1 MRSYETLFIINPELD
16 EEQTKAVIEK
26 YTNLLKEQGAEVV
39 SVDEWGK
46 RRLAYDINKFKEGYY
61 VLINFDAEPDA
72 LMEME
77 RIFRIDANVLR
88 FIIVNRIEKK
98 GLGDVHA

>member
-1 MRSYETLFIINPELD
+1 MRSYETLFVVNPELD

-39 SVDEWGK
+39 SVDEWGT
-46 RRLAYDINKFKEGYY
+46 RRLAYEINKFKEGYY

-72 LMEME
+72 LREME

-88 FIIVNRIEKK
+88 FIIVNRIEKA
-98 GLGDVHA
+98 G